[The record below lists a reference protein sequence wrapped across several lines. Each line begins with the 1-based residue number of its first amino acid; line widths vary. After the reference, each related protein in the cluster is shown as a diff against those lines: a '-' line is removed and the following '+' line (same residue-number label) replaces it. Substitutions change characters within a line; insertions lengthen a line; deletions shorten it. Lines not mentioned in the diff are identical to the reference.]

1 MIGYGSMPADT
12 IKTLKP
18 KSTVTNLL
26 AIKLQ
31 VTKDAIILLRENDRN
46 TPCAIVILHHNNQ

>member
-1 MIGYGSMPADT
+1 MIGYGSIPADT

-31 VTKDAIILLRENDRN
+31 VTKDAINIAERK
-46 TPCAIVILHHNNQ
+46 